1 MPAGVDG
8 AVMSTERARL
18 PAMKD
23 RVMENDWVQFLISP
37 GIGIAWVLG
46 LLFLPMTIILVISF
60 AIPGDFGNV
69 IYEFTTANYERF
81 VNAGVYQSIIL
92 ESLMYGVVVTLIAL
106 PAGYTVG
113 YFLGRSKTDWKWV
126 LLGLVVL
133 QYWVPFIIRTYAWI
147 IVLSNNG
154 VLNTLLMDVGVI
166 AQPLDVMYSNVS
178 MILGLTVSLLPF
190 MILPVYVSVSTIEED
205 QIHAAKTLGATDF
218 RAFREITLPQS
229 LPGIVSGILFVF
241 IISAGAFLA
250 PTLLGGPTTRMIA
263 PIIEGVFINDFNWPF
278 AAALSMIYFA
288 IIAFLLYLFTRRVD
302 LEEALETGAT

>member
-1 MPAGVDG
+1 
-8 AVMSTERARL
+8 MSTERARFGR
-18 PAMKD
+18 AKD
-23 RVMENDWVQFLISP
+23 RVMQSDLVRLLLSP
-37 GIGIAWVLG
+37 GLGIAWVL
-46 LLFLPMTIILVISF
+46 LFLFLPMTVIVVISF
-60 AIPGDFGNV
+60 SVPGDFGNV
-69 IYEFTTANYERF
+69 IYEFTLANYERF
-81 VNAGVYQSIIL
+81 WAADVYKNIIF
-92 ESLMYGVVVTLIAL
+92 ESLVYGVVVTFLTL
-106 PAGYTVG
+106 PLGYTVG

-229 LPGIVSGILFVF
+229 LPGIVSGVLFVF

-250 PTLLGGPTTRMIA
+250 PTLLGGPGTRMIA

-288 IIAFLLYLFTRRVD
+288 IIAVLLYLFTRRVD

>member
-1 MPAGVDG
+1 
-8 AVMSTERARL
+8 MSTERARFG
-18 PAMKD
+18 KVRD
-23 RVMENDWVQFLISP
+23 RVMESDWVRLLLSP
-37 GIGIAWVLG
+37 GLGIGWVL
-46 LLFLPMTIILVISF
+46 LFLFLPMTVIVVISF
-60 AIPGDFGNV
+60 SIPGDFGNV
-69 IYEFTTANYERF
+69 IYEFTLANYERF
-81 VNAGVYQSIIL
+81 WEADVYKNIIF
-92 ESLMYGVVVTLIAL
+92 ESLVYGVVVTLLSL
-106 PAGYTVG
+106 PLGYTVG

-154 VLNTLLMDVGVI
+154 VLNQFLLQLGVI
-166 AQPLDVMYSNVS
+166 GSPLDIMYTDYS

-229 LPGIVSGILFVF
+229 LPGIVSGVLFVF

-250 PTLLGGPTTRMIA
+250 PTLLGGPSTRMIA
-263 PIIEGVFINDFNWPF
+263 PVIETVFILDFNWPF
-278 AAALSMIYFA
+278 AAALSLIYFG
-288 IIAFLLYLFTRRVD
+288 IIGFLLYLFTRRVD
-302 LEEALETGAT
+302 LEEALETGVA

>member
-1 MPAGVDG
+1 
-8 AVMSTERARL
+8 MSTERARFGRVR
-18 PAMKD
+18 D
-23 RVMENDWVQFLISP
+23 RVMESDLVRLLLAP
-37 GIGIAWVLG
+37 GLGIGWVL
-46 LLFLPMTIILVISF
+46 LFLFLPMTVIVVISF
-60 AIPGDFGNV
+60 SVPGDFGNV
-69 IYEFTTANYERF
+69 IYEFTLANYERF
-81 VNAGVYQSIIL
+81 WEADVYKNIIF
-92 ESLMYGVVVTLIAL
+92 ESLVYGVVVTLLAL
-106 PAGYTVG
+106 PLGYTVG

-154 VLNTLLMDVGVI
+154 VLNQLLLDIGVI
-166 AQPLDVMYSNVS
+166 GSPLDIMYTDYS

-250 PTLLGGPTTRMIA
+250 PTLLGGPSTRMIA
-263 PIIEGVFINDFNWPF
+263 PVIETVFILDFNWPF
-278 AAALSMIYFA
+278 AAALSLIYFG
-288 IIAFLLYLFTRRVD
+288 IIGVLLYLFTRRVD
-302 LEEALETGAT
+302 LEEALETGVA

>member
-1 MPAGVDG
+1 
-8 AVMSTERARL
+8 MSTGRARL
-18 PAMKD
+18 PELKD
-23 RVMENDWVQFLISP
+23 AVMENDWVRFLVSP
-37 GIGIAWVLG
+37 GLGIGWVFLF
-46 LLFLPMTIILVISF
+46 LFLPMTVILVISF
-60 AIPGDFGNV
+60 SAPGDFGNV
-69 IYEFTTANYERF
+69 IYEFTLENYQRF
-81 VNAGVYQSIIL
+81 WNADVYKNIIF
-92 ESLMYGVVVTLIAL
+92 ESLVYGFVVTLLAL
-106 PAGYTVG
+106 PLGYTAG
-113 YFLGRSKTDWKWV
+113 YFLGRSKTDWKWI

-154 VLNTLLMDVGVI
+154 VLNQLLLNLGVI
-166 AQPLDVMYSNVS
+166 GSPLNIMYTNLS

-190 MILPVYVSVSTIEED
+190 MILPVYVSVSAIEED

-229 LPGIVSGILFVF
+229 LPGIVSGVLFVF

-250 PTLLGGPTTRMIA
+250 PTLLGGPNTRMIA
-263 PIIEGVFINDFNWPF
+263 PVIETVFILDFNWPF
-278 AAALSMIYFA
+278 AAALSIIYFA

>member
-1 MPAGVDG
+1 
-8 AVMSTERARL
+8 
-18 PAMKD
+18 
-23 RVMENDWVQFLISP
+23 
-37 GIGIAWVLG
+37 
-46 LLFLPMTIILVISF
+46 
-60 AIPGDFGNV
+60 
-69 IYEFTTANYERF
+69 
-81 VNAGVYQSIIL
+81 
-92 ESLMYGVVVTLIAL
+92 MYGVVVTLIAL

>member
-1 MPAGVDG
+1 
-8 AVMSTERARL
+8 MSTGRARL
-18 PAMKD
+18 PELKD
-23 RVMENDWVQFLISP
+23 AVMENDWVRFLVSP
-37 GIGIAWVLG
+37 GLGIGWVFLF
-46 LLFLPMTIILVISF
+46 LFLPMTVILVISF
-60 AIPGDFGNV
+60 SAPGDFGNV
-69 IYEFTTANYERF
+69 IYEFTLENYQRF
-81 VNAGVYQSIIL
+81 WNADVYKNIIF
-92 ESLMYGVVVTLIAL
+92 ESLVYGFVVTLLSL
-106 PAGYTVG
+106 PLGYTAG
-113 YFLGRSKTDWKWV
+113 YFLGRSKTDWKWI

-154 VLNTLLMDVGVI
+154 VLNQLLLSLGVI
-166 AQPLDVMYSNVS
+166 GSPLNIMYTNFS

-190 MILPVYVSVSTIEED
+190 MILPVYVSVSAIEED

-229 LPGIVSGILFVF
+229 LPGIVSGVLFVF

-250 PTLLGGPTTRMIA
+250 PTLLGGPNTRMIA
-263 PIIEGVFINDFNWPF
+263 PVIETVFILDFNWPF
-278 AAALSMIYFA
+278 AAALSIIYFA

>member
-1 MPAGVDG
+1 
-8 AVMSTERARL
+8 MSTGRARL
-18 PAMKD
+18 PELKD
-23 RVMENDWVQFLISP
+23 AVMENDWVRFLVSP
-37 GIGIAWVLG
+37 GLGIGWVFLF
-46 LLFLPMTIILVISF
+46 LFLPMTVILVISF
-60 AIPGDFGNV
+60 SAPGDFGNV
-69 IYEFTTANYERF
+69 IYEFTLENYQRF
-81 VNAGVYQSIIL
+81 WNADVYKNIIF
-92 ESLMYGVVVTLIAL
+92 ESLVYGFVVTLLAL
-106 PAGYTVG
+106 PLGYTAG
-113 YFLGRSKTDWKWV
+113 YFLGRSKTDWKWI

-154 VLNTLLMDVGVI
+154 VLNQLLLNLGVI
-166 AQPLDVMYSNVS
+166 GSPLNIMYTNFS

-190 MILPVYVSVSTIEED
+190 MILPVYVSVSAIEED

-229 LPGIVSGILFVF
+229 LPGIVSGVLFVF

-250 PTLLGGPTTRMIA
+250 PTLLGGPNTRMIA
-263 PIIEGVFINDFNWPF
+263 PVIETVFILDFNWPF
-278 AAALSMIYFA
+278 AAALSIIYFA

>member
-1 MPAGVDG
+1 
-8 AVMSTERARL
+8 MSTERARFG
-18 PAMKD
+18 KVRD
-23 RVMENDWVQFLISP
+23 RVMESDLVRLLLSP
-37 GIGIAWVLG
+37 GLGIAWVL
-46 LLFLPMTIILVISF
+46 LFLFLPMTVIVVISF
-60 AIPGDFGNV
+60 SVPGDFGNV
-69 IYEFTTANYERF
+69 IYEFTLANYERF
-81 VNAGVYQSIIL
+81 WEADVYKNIIL
-92 ESLMYGVVVTLIAL
+92 ESLVYGVVVTLLAL
-106 PAGYTVG
+106 PLGYTVG

-154 VLNTLLMDVGVI
+154 VLNGLLLDLGVI
-166 AQPLDVMYSNVS
+166 ASPLDIMYTDYS

-250 PTLLGGPTTRMIA
+250 PTLLGGPSTRMIA
-263 PIIEGVFINDFNWPF
+263 PVIETVFILDFNWPF
-278 AAALSMIYFA
+278 AAALSLIYFA
-288 IIAFLLYLFTRRVD
+288 IIGVLLYLFTRRVD
-302 LEEALETGAT
+302 LEEALETGVA

>member
-1 MPAGVDG
+1 
-8 AVMSTERARL
+8 MSTERSRV
-18 PAMKD
+18 PALKD
-23 RVMENDWVQFLISP
+23 RVMENDWVQFLVSP
-37 GIGIAWVLG
+37 GIGLG
-46 LLFLPMTIILVISF
+46 WIFLFLFLPMTVIVVISF
-60 AIPGDFGNV
+60 SVPGDFGNV
-69 IYEFTTANYERF
+69 IYEFTLQNYERF
-81 VNAGVYQSIIL
+81 WNATVYQNIVV
-92 ESLMYGVVVTLIAL
+92 ESLTYGVIVTVLSL
-106 PAGYTVG
+106 PTGYTAG
-113 YFLGRSKTDWKWV
+113 YFLGRSKTDWKWI

-147 IVLSNNG
+147 IILSNNG
-154 VLNTLLMDVGVI
+154 VINQLLLGLGAISTPLN
-166 AQPLDVMYSNVS
+166 VMYSDFS

-229 LPGIVSGILFVF
+229 LPGIVSGVLFVF

-250 PTLLGGPTTRMIA
+250 PTLLGGPGTRMIA
-263 PIIEGVFINDFNWPF
+263 PVIETVFLLDFNWPF
-278 AAALSMIYFA
+278 AAALSVIYFL